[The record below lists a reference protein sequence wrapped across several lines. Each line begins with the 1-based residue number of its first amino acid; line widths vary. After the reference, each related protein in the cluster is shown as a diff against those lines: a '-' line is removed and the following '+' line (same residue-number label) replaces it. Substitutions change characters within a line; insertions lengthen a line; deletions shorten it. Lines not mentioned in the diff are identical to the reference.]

1 MSEAPMINFYST
13 IKQAKKANPHYD
25 EHKLKAI
32 FRGIICTASGGGK
45 TNLLMNLLYLMSDTY
60 WKIIIITKEE
70 EPLYTMLQE
79 RLGDDVE
86 IYYDGK
92 IPDLPVLSKKE
103 SGIVIFDDMVLSQ
116 TKKIGEIFIRCRKQ
130 EYAAVF
136 ISQSY
141 FGINK
146 LIRQNCNYIWLGR
159 GLLERDLK
167 LILSEYGI
175 RIEKNKL
182 LYLYDR
188 ITSEKMHFM
197 MIDLEDRTIRR
208 DITEIIL
215 NFDEKETRS
224 KYSSRKELE

>member
-1 MSEAPMINFYST
+1 MINFYST
-13 IKQAKKANPHYD
+13 IKQTKKANPHYD
-25 EHKLKAI
+25 EHKLKPI
-32 FRGIICTASGGGK
+32 FRGLICTASGGGK

-70 EPLYTMLQE
+70 EPLYTMLKD
-79 RLGDDVE
+79 RLGDDVQIFYE
-86 IYYDGK
+86 GK
-92 IPDLPVLSKKE
+92 IPELPHLTPKE
-103 SGIVIFDDMVLSQ
+103 AGIVIFDDMVLDQSKQ
-116 TKKIGEIFIRCRKQ
+116 IGEIFIRCRKQ
-130 EYAAVF
+130 EYAAIF

-141 FGINK
+141 FGCNK
-146 LIRQNCNYIWLGR
+146 LTRQQCNYIWLGR

-175 RIEKNKL
+175 RIEKKKL

-215 NFDEKETRS
+215 NFDDKES
-224 KYSSRKELE
+224 KNRYKREERLKL